1 MFRGSGQVRRRAVL
15 RYYCLWAV
23 QLGTSY
29 GLLMAASSLL
39 PAVPAVL
46 LKAVIDIL
54 LAIVS
59 YQVQLRWVFHQ
70 EEPV

>member
-1 MFRGSGQVRRRAVL
+1 M
-15 RYYCLWAV
+15 
-23 QLGTSY
+23 T
-29 GLLMAASSLL
+29 ASSLL